1 MKTTKS
7 ILVSLVLILFVS
19 VSAFAQSN
27 SKVIAVVNHADW
39 CSACKNNGERAQA
52 VFKANNADGTIQ
64 FVVNNLTNDETKA
77 QSAETLKKL
86 GLGKAMAEYKGTGVV
101 YFFDANSKKL
111 INNVS
116 VAKSDQKIAQALSTA
131 KSGAM

>member
-101 YFFDANSKKL
+101 YFFDASSKKL

>member
-1 MKTTKS
+1 MKTTKL

-19 VSAFAQSN
+19 VSVFAQSN

-52 VFKANNADGTIQ
+52 TFKSNNADGTIQ

-77 QSAETLKKL
+77 QSTETLKML
-86 GLGKAMAEYKGTGVV
+86 GLEKAMAEYKGTGMV
-101 YFFDANSKKL
+101 YFFDADSKKL
-111 INNVS
+111 INKITVG
-116 VAKSDQKIAQALSTA
+116 KSNQELAQALSTA
-131 KSGAM
+131 KNGAK